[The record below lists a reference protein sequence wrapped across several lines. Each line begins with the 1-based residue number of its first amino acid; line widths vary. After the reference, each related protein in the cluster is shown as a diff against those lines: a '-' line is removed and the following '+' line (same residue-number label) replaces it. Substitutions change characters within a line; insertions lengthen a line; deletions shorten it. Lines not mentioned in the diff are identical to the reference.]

1 MLTVIVPVIWTGWI
15 MQWYGYTPAL
25 LNVKVYMSPVRQEP
39 ESKTPV
45 SEVAVCV
52 IWPVFVQQTVVPV
65 VIVTSA
71 GSKKLSPML
80 ISVDPAGQ
88 PVGT

>member
-1 MLTVIVPVIWTGWI
+1 MLTVIVPVIWTGWTV
-15 MQWYGYTPAL
+15 QWYGYTPAL
-25 LNVKVYMSPVRQEP
+25 LNVKVYVSPFARRP

-45 SEVAVCV
+45 SEVAVCE

-65 VIVTSA
+65 GIVTSA

-80 ISVDPAGQ
+80 ISVAPAGQ

>member
-1 MLTVIVPVIWTGWI
+1 VLTVIVPVIWTGWI

-25 LNVKVYMSPVRQEP
+25 LNVKVYVSPFAKGP
-39 ESKTPV
+39 ESKTLE

-65 VIVTSA
+65 GIVMSA

-80 ISVDPAGQ
+80 ISVEPAGQ

>member
-1 MLTVIVPVIWTGWI
+1 
-15 MQWYGYTPAL
+15 MQWYGYTPAS
-25 LNVKVYMSPVRQEP
+25 LNVYVNVSPFDMKP

-65 VIVTSA
+65 GTVTLA
-71 GSKKLSPML
+71 GSKKLSP
-80 ISVDPAGQ
+80 IAICVDPAGQ
-88 PVGT
+88 PLGT

>member
-1 MLTVIVPVIWTGWI
+1 VLTVIVPVICTGWTV
-15 MQWYGYTPAL
+15 QWYGYTPAL
-25 LNVKVYMSPVRQEP
+25 LKVNVNMSPGAMKP
-39 ESKTPV
+39 ESNTPV

-52 IWPVFVQQTVVPV
+52 TWPLFVQQTVVPV
-65 VIVTSA
+65 GIVTSA

-88 PVGT
+88 PLGT

>member
-1 MLTVIVPVIWTGWI
+1 MR
-15 MQWYGYTPAL
+15 QWYGYDPAL
-25 LNVKVYMSPVRQEP
+25 LKVNVYMSPGARKP
-39 ESKTPV
+39 ESNTAV

-52 IWPVFVQQTVVPV
+52 TWPLFVQQTVVPV
-65 VIVTSA
+65 GIVTSA

-88 PVGT
+88 PLGT